1 VLASADKARALRL
14 ERLERALSERLEQP
28 AAALETLIFELKAE
42 EWHPALWEALHAAA
56 LRDGQEVALAKGYAL
71 VTAERRLKQ
80 LPPRARA
87 ELLMHAADFYQ
98 GIVGDAA
105 QAQAMLELVLQVA
118 PGEPEA
124 YARLEM
130 RFQAA
135 QDRARLLDLYS
146 WVASAPPKEPAE
158 IAREALGTF
167 MHLPQSTV
175 ISDQTCMK
183 LLPLAGASTSLLDA
197 VVAHCRKTNRVGLAC
212 EFLERAITELELANP
227 IAVRARHQLVEL
239 YFLDRATLGQAMP
252 HVESLLR
259 ANPNDAPARAAAE
272 RLLGSRDVATRAAAL
287 LKEHRRARS
296 EFPPKA

>member
-28 AAALETLIFELKAE
+28 PAALETLIFELKAE

-56 LRDGQEVALAKGYAL
+56 LRDAQEAALAKGYSL
-71 VTAERRLKQ
+71 VTAEHRLKQ

-87 ELLMHAADFYQ
+87 ELLMHAADFYE
-98 GIVGDAA
+98 GIAGDAA

-146 WVASAPPKEPAE
+146 WVASSPPKPPEE

-183 LLPLAGASTSLLDA
+183 LLPLAAASTSLLDA
-197 VVAHCRKTNRVGLAC
+197 VVAHCRKTDRVALAC
-212 EFLERAITELELANP
+212 EFLERAI
-227 IAVRARHQLVEL
+227 
-239 YFLDRATLGQAMP
+239 
-252 HVESLLR
+252 
-259 ANPNDAPARAAAE
+259 AAAE
-272 RLLGSRDVATRAAAL
+272 RLLGSRDVASRAAAL

-296 EFPPKA
+296 ELEARLPRGDEGVGPRRPKPFTTPSASPVRRKLT